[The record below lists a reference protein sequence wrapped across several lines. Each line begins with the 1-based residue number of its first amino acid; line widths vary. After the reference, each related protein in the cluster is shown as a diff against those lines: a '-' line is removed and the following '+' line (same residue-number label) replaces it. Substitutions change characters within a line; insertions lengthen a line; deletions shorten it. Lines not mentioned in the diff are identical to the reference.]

1 MAQRDLLRPGRRAL
15 DKLMKTGVRVAYDR
29 EGSADDAFDYSTGA
43 VYKPLNDD
51 EIVYDELS
59 IGDGGRPLVHYTGLG
74 GKAIVAP
81 ISAVRSVGL
90 QIADGARFTN
100 APYEIHVPLD
110 APNEVGINAVV
121 EVVASEFP
129 YSDPALLERQFVI
142 RVQLDGTLHPV
153 RVYIAEE
160 RRRGPV

>member
-1 MAQRDLLRPGRRAL
+1 
-15 DKLMKTGVRVAYDR
+15 MKTGVRVTFDP
-29 EGSADDAFDYSTGA
+29 EGSADDSFNYDTGG

-51 EIVYDELS
+51 ELVYDELS
-59 IGDGGRPLVHYTGLG
+59 IGDGGRSLAHFSGLG

-81 ISAVRSVGL
+81 ISAVRSTGL

-110 APNEVGINAVV
+110 APDAVGINAVV

-129 YSDPALLERQFVI
+129 YSDPALLERQFII
-142 RVQLDGTLHPV
+142 RVQLDGTLSPV

-160 RRRGPV
+160 RTRGQV